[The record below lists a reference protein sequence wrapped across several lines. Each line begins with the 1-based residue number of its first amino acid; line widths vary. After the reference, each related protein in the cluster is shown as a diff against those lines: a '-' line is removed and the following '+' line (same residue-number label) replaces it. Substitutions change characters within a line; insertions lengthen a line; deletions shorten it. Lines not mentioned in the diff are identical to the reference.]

1 VPDNISCPSCHCRA
15 LEKDSFLFTPAK
27 YLSPTLLLCS
37 LRRILLCEVD
47 LMVPKGQLGL
57 RFPMSKDHSIEEH
70 EVCYLKLGLDGMEG
84 RIDKL

>member
-1 VPDNISCPSCHCRA
+1 
-15 LEKDSFLFTPAK
+15 
-27 YLSPTLLLCS
+27 
-37 LRRILLCEVD
+37 
-47 LMVPKGQLGL
+47 MVPKGQLGL